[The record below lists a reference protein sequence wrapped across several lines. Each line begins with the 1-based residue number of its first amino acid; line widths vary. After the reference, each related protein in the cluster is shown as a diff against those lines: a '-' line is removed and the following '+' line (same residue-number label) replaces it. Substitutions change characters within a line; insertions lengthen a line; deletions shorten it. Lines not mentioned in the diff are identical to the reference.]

1 MTRDQIREK
10 IVNSL
15 KPNPHGLLV
24 ISPRFG
30 KSRLAIDIIKRDKPK
45 KVLWVTPNTK
55 LKEEDIPNEFVK
67 WDCKTLLKS
76 VEIVTYSSLHKVKGE
91 YEMIILDEYQN
102 ITNNNCV
109 NLLNRTLKYKN
120 ILGLS
125 GTPPKHNDK
134 LDILT
139 ELFLFELYEMSIE
152 EAVQSK
158 IIADYNI
165 TVYSIPLNDKDK
177 NSKAGTKEKPFFVTE
192 RANYDYITKDIE
204 TIKMARGKNKVP
216 FFKYLN
222 RMRFI
227 HNVKSKHDYAKQ
239 LFNSIK
245 GRTLLF
251 TSSINLAEDICKDTY
266 HSKTTQEKLDLFIE
280 GKIDKLACVNAGG
293 TGFTFTNI
301 DNLIVC
307 QTDSNMSGN
316 SLQKMCRSLVYQ
328 GDDYKAN
335 IIVLCCKDTVDEEW
349 VVKSL
354 EGFDPQKVRIIDI

>member
-15 KPNPHGLLV
+15 PKNPHGLLV

-30 KSRLAIDIIKRDKPK
+30 KSRLAIDLIKRDKPK

-55 LKEEDIPNEFVK
+55 LKKEDIPNEFVK
-67 WDCKTLLKS
+67 WDCEALLES
-76 VEIVTYSSLHKVKGE
+76 VEIITYSSLHKVKGE
-91 YEMIILDEYQN
+91 CEMVILDEYQN
-102 ITNNNCV
+102 ITYNNCV
-109 NLLNRTLKYKN
+109 NLLDGTLKYKN

-134 LDILT
+134 IDILI
-139 ELFLFELYEMSIE
+139 ELHLSELYEMSIE

-165 TVYSIPLNDKDK
+165 TVIKIPLNSKDK
-177 NSKAGTKEKPFFVTE
+177 NSKAGSKEKPFFTTE
-192 RANYDYITKDIE
+192 RANYDYLTQDIE
-204 TIKMARGKNKVP
+204 NIKSTKGSTKVP

-227 HNVKSKHDYAKQ
+227 HNVKSKHDYAKK

-251 TSSINLAEDICKDTY
+251 TSSIKLAEDICKDTY
-266 HSKTTQEKLDLFIE
+266 HSKTDQEKLDLFIE

-328 GDDYKAN
+328 GEDYKAN
-335 IIVLCCKDTVDEEW
+335 ILILCCKDTVDEEW
-349 VVKSL
+349 VTKSL
-354 EGFDPQKVRIIDI
+354 EGFNPKKIKIIEV